1 MGVVKDAGRLTPDAE
16 RASERRGR
24 EKEWQALAV
33 LACALALAGA
43 CFAQLLWLC
52 AKGCARER
60 APQNRALAENI
71 RRGVYPAGDW
81 DKEETWR

>member
-1 MGVVKDAGRLTPDAE
+1 MKNAGRLTPDAG

-24 EKEWQALAV
+24 EEEWQALAV
-33 LACALALAGA
+33 LACALALAAA

>member
-1 MGVVKDAGRLTPDAE
+1 MKDAGCRTLDVE

-33 LACALALAGA
+33 LACALALAAA

-71 RRGVYPAGDW
+71 RRDVYPAGDW